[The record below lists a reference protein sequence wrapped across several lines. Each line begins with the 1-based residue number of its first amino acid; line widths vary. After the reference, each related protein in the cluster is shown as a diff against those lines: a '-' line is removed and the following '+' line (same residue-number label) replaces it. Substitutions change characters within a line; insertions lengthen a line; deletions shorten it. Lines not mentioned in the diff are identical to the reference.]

1 MLLALRLPAVV
12 YREIARAGFLVL
24 MVLMIGT
31 NVGRWMSV
39 WSYDGA
45 RMIVMALGGH
55 GAS

>member
-1 MLLALRLPAVV
+1 VV

-45 RMIVMALGGH
+45 RMIVMALGGQP
-55 GAS
+55 AS